1 MKLSTD
7 QINKLI
13 SEAVSASVDKIDTN
27 SEIKTVQDYFDR
39 TRGLQLTWEKEY
51 MDKTLT
57 KIHQD
62 SVNASLTA
70 VISLLKELGLIEIED

>member
-1 MKLSTD
+1 MKLSPD
-7 QINKLI
+7 QVDKLI
-13 SEAVSASVDKIDTN
+13 SESVSASVDKIDIN
-27 SEIKTVQDYFDR
+27 AEIQTVQDYFDK

-62 SVNASLTA
+62 SVDASLTA
-70 VISLLKELGLIEIED
+70 VISLLKGLGLIEVED

>member
-27 SEIKTVQDYFDR
+27 SEIQTVQDYFDR

>member
-1 MKLSTD
+1 MKLSTN

-27 SEIKTVQDYFDR
+27 AEIQTVQNYFDR

-51 MDKTLT
+51 IDKTLT